1 MTRHDLIW
9 ERDGAHWPNSAHS
22 RIVSSGGLRWHVQHF
37 AALEGPGAPCV
48 LLLHGTGASTHSWRD
63 LAPLLARR
71 FEVLAPD
78 LPGHAFTGLPAAGAQ
93 APEMGLTGMARA
105 MHGLL
110 QTLDRPPDLVIGH
123 SAGAAL
129 AIRMCLDGWLHP
141 RRIVGFNPALLPLE
155 GTAGRLFTPAARLLA
170 AQAWVPRVFA
180 WHARTPAVLNRLLES
195 TGSRLDGHGTAL
207 YHRLV
212 RSPAHARGAL
222 AMMASWDL
230 PGLARDLG
238 RLTVPLD
245 LLVGACDRTVPPG
258 QSRRVMAA
266 LPEQSRGRCVW
277 LQGLGH
283 LAHEEAPALVASHL
297 LACWD
302 GRPPPHSEVMA

>member
-1 MTRHDLIW
+1 MTSNDLIW
-9 ERDGAHWPNSAHS
+9 ERDGAHWPNSAQS
-22 RIVSSGGLRWHVQHF
+22 RLISSNGMRWHVQHF
-37 AALEGPGAPCV
+37 AATDPDAPCV

-63 LAPLLARR
+63 LAPRLARR

-78 LPGHAFTGLPAAGAQ
+78 LPGHAFTGLPAAGTDT
-93 APEMGLTGMARA
+93 PEMGLPGMAQA
-105 MHGLL
+105 VHGLL
-110 QTLDRPPDLVIGH
+110 KTLDRQPDLVVGH

-129 AIRMCLDGWLHP
+129 AIRLCLDGLITP
-141 RRIVGFNPALLPLE
+141 RRLIGLNPALLPLE
-155 GTAGRLFTPAARLLA
+155 GTVGRLFTPAARLLA
-170 AQAWVPRVFA
+170 GQAWVPKVFA
-180 WHARTPAVLNRLLES
+180 WHARAPAVLNRLLES
-195 TGSRLDGHGTAL
+195 TGSRLDGQGTAL

-230 PGLARDLG
+230 PGLAHDLG
-238 RLTVPLD
+238 RLAVPLD
-245 LLVGACDRTVPPG
+245 LLVGASDRTVPPT

-266 LPEQSRGRCVW
+266 LPEPVRGRCVW

-283 LAHEEAPALVASHL
+283 LAHEEAPDLAVSHL

-302 GRPPPHSEVMA
+302 GQAPPDSEVMG